1 MAAVL
6 GVWSQV
12 SIINLPFLQYSADY
26 SWSLTYSRITWGN
39 AAALFTSFVGHWN
52 CSVCF
57 VRDHIILL
65 LFRMLLTACPLH
77 QTS

>member
-1 MAAVL
+1 MAVVL

-12 SIINLPFLQYSADY
+12 SIINLPFLQHSAD
-26 SWSLTYSRITWGN
+26 SSLSLIHILHG
-39 AAALFTSFVGHWN
+39 AMQQPCLQVFVGHWN

-57 VRDHIILL
+57 VRDYIILL